1 MNRLFVMLCIV
12 GLSACSGDEPN
23 VDAGAPAPIV
33 DAAVVDTGSASRPP
47 DAGFGGGLGARC
59 QRDSDCDNP
68 SHKCLIGN
76 YPNTRH
82 RCSTTCVRTE
92 SCYDYAEGAGISRD
106 EVTCEVPSNRETTR
120 LWCIQIPPPPPDA
133 GMGADAGEGADG
145 GGVSDGGGDFDA
157 GAGQAPGSRCD
168 RDDQCRHQR
177 CVRGVS
183 GDSFCAAPCTSDD
196 DCAEF
201 RTNSGLD
208 ELHSACIEDN
218 GERLCAEVAAV
229 PRPGWTARL
238 EAGLFE
244 VRARISLSDAHS
256 LQVRDFYYDGRRH
269 GQEVYIA
276 LSSGP
281 INAQNAI
288 LVSPNLRCFAGQCL
302 EGHPCEQTEG
312 TCSDADFDLPL
323 PVGLMYEQFD
333 RASVVGMP
341 QGVAWSEAE
350 FRP

>member
-1 MNRLFVMLCIV
+1 MGQCLGCHRGRRKPYNCGRWRARNEVDGSDVRVHNAPV
-12 GLSACSGDEPN
+12 GATGRTITSCDWLEAIGDRPQVADERRVTSA
-23 VDAGAPAPIV
+23 
-33 DAAVVDTGSASRPP
+33 AARG
-47 DAGFGGGLGARC
+47 
-59 QRDSDCDNP
+59 
-68 SHKCLIGN
+68 
-76 YPNTRH
+76 
-82 RCSTTCVRTE
+82 E
-92 SCYDYAEGAGISRD
+92 SVE
-106 EVTCEVPSNRETTR
+106 
-120 LWCIQIPPPPPDA
+120 
-133 GMGADAGEGADG
+133 
-145 GGVSDGGGDFDA
+145 
-157 GAGQAPGSRCD
+157 
-168 RDDQCRHQR
+168 
-177 CVRGVS
+177 
-183 GDSFCAAPCTSDD
+183 
-196 DCAEF
+196 
-201 RTNSGLD
+201 
-208 ELHSACIEDN
+208 ED
-218 GERLCAEVAAV
+218 GERLCREVAAV

-288 LVSPNLRCFAGQCL
+288 LVSINLRCFAGQCL

-323 PVGLMYEQFD
+323 PIGLMYDQFD
-333 RASVVGMP
+333 RASIVGMP